1 MSQLLNKSMHPEAA
15 LSTSIAKPGELLGA
29 SSHRSRLFPIA
40 ALLLLTLATSLRLY
54 HLGDRSLWFDEAVT
68 ANISQGT
75 VTQVLEETRLVS
87 APVVHPYILYVVQ
100 KVGKGAVAVR
110 LPSVLASLLAVLMM
124 LVMVRAKVSYNAALF
139 SAAIFAVS
147 ASQIRY
153 AQEVREYS
161 LTVLWAVS
169 MIYCLLRWEA
179 GGRRNRHLALLYVT
193 FFFAP
198 LIQYGLVFLA
208 FGILATICMRL
219 LLSRDTCFRLSHAMI
234 ASAFLAAGG
243 LLSFAFTVRY
253 QVRPRG
259 IPWYLVSNYF
269 DSRTTSLLHFLGKN
283 TKGLLSFF
291 IPGQL
296 IALCFVL
303 AAIVFCVAQATTRK
317 YETITLLVFTSLLI
331 TICASLARIYP
342 YGGVRQCLF
351 LAPGLTLFAGV
362 AFADLLQRLRVS
374 ARPAATIGVLALILL
389 SGYRGLLKQWPYGE
403 YEDTLSILKEL
414 SRSSTPNDQV
424 WVNHDA
430 VPALEFYLQG
440 RDNRFIYG
448 KFHKDPQEYVPEL
461 LGSIDRHDDRLWL
474 VFSHLQQP
482 SDRAEEQLIVS
493 SLRSGWDVEP
503 VIAPTNTALYVAH
516 RTTSP

>member
-1 MSQLLNKSMHPEAA
+1 MSQLLDRSLHPDAV
-15 LSTSIAKPGELLGA
+15 LSASIANPGELSKAL
-29 SSHRSRLFPIA
+29 SHRSRLFPIA
-40 ALLLLTLATSLRLY
+40 ALFLLILATALRLY
-54 HLGDRSLWFDEAVT
+54 HLSDRSLWFDEAVT
-68 ANISQGT
+68 ANISRGT
-75 VTQVLEETRLVS
+75 VTQVLEGTRLVS

-124 LVMVRAKVSYNAALF
+124 LAMVRAKVSYNAALF
-139 SAAIFAVS
+139 SAAILAVS

-179 GGRRNRHLALLYVT
+179 AGRRNRHPALLYVA

-208 FGILATICMRL
+208 FGILATICVRL
-219 LLSRDTCFRLSHAMI
+219 LLSRDTCFRLLHAVI

-243 LLSFAFTVRY
+243 LLSFAFTMRY
-253 QVRPRG
+253 QMRLRG
-259 IPWYLVSNYF
+259 TPWYLVSNYF
-269 DSRTTSLLHFLGKN
+269 DPRTMSLLHFLGKN

-296 IALCFVL
+296 IPLCFVL
-303 AAIVFCVAQATTRK
+303 AAIVFCAAQAIIRK
-317 YETITLLVFTSLLI
+317 YETIALLVCTSLLI

-374 ARPAATIGVLALILL
+374 ARPAATVGVLALILL

-414 SRSSTPNDQV
+414 SRSSAPTDQV

-440 RDNRFIYG
+440 GDNRFIYG
-448 KFHKDPQEYVPEL
+448 RFHKDPQEYVPEL

-474 VFSHLQQP
+474 VFSHLQQQ
-482 SDRAEEQLIVS
+482 SDRAEEQLIVN

-503 VIAPTNTALYVAH
+503 VIAPTNTALYVAD